1 MHPDEFGQSGS
12 VKLPLTPAIS
22 NIFHA
27 PSKTMET
34 SSHLVEPLIPTQLV
48 MVFEILIWNSTVAL
62 SGRLLV
68 SKEGILAPRR
78 GRGACAISL
87 TYLTISSWSKGIHD
101 LTPPP
106 SFHLSLNQPVTNHWG
121 SHFKDPTSWEDRVF
135 PLHAL
140 VGRMSTLAGGEMN
153 FEKCILPR
161 NRYCF
166 SSLVLHCISSSEIFS

>member
-68 SKEGILAPRR
+68 SKEGILAPRQ
-78 GRGACAISL
+78 GRRACCHFSYILDYFILIQRDSRSHSSTQFSPIFESTSNKPLGKSFQRPYLLGGPCFPASRFSWPNEYLGRWRNELWEMYTAKKSL
-87 TYLTISSWSKGIHD
+87 L
-101 LTPPP
+101 L
-106 SFHLSLNQPVTNHWG
+106 
-121 SHFKDPTSWEDRVF
+121 
-135 PLHAL
+135 
-140 VGRMSTLAGGEMN
+140 
-153 FEKCILPR
+153 
-161 NRYCF
+161 
-166 SSLVLHCISSSEIFS
+166 